1 MLHSVERTYTRNGTN
16 MTNHDDQIRSLLA
29 TYEESLNT
37 SDAALAA
44 SCYTA
49 DGIFMPTT
57 LPTATGGDMEGA
69 YRQIFDAIRLDVTFT
84 IDELEVTSDTTAYA
98 LTRSNGTQTVLATGD
113 QASES
118 NREIFL
124 FRQTDTG
131 WEIARYMFNKPA

>member
-1 MLHSVERTYTRNGTN
+1 
-16 MTNHDDQIRSLLA
+16 MTDHDDQIRALLA
-29 TYEESLNT
+29 TYERSLNT

-57 LPTATGGDMEGA
+57 LPSAKGPDLEGA
-69 YRQIFDAIRLDVTFT
+69 YGQIFAAIRLDVIFT
-84 IDELEVTSDTTAYA
+84 IDELEITSERDAYA

-113 QASES
+113 QTAES

-124 FRQTDTG
+124 FRQTDSG
-131 WEIARYMFNKPA
+131 WKIARYMFNKPS